1 MVDVDGR
8 EELRANDDW
17 SVVSFVEEGDGLPDR
32 LVGELEGRGW
42 ALVASGQEG
51 VWTGVKEG
59 GRCSWLA
66 LSCTWVGDVLR
77 DPSSKCAD
85 GMRGDAGTAF
95 ARLCTVRDG
104 DRAPFQRPMGGGF
117 KPASRLRGLAGRR
130 PDSTVMVFPRCR
142 DVHTLTMRHPLDV
155 AFLDRRGRVIAV
167 HRLVLLGARLRCG
180 RAWAV
185 VERFARPGPWFVRG
199 DVCLL
204 PDAPR
209 DARKPR
215 APALARTQA
224 APATPDGRRAVKNET
239 KRRIRHR

>member
-1 MVDVDGR
+1 M
-8 EELRANDDW
+8 
-17 SVVSFVEEGDGLPDR
+17 
-32 LVGELEGRGW
+32 RGP
-42 ALVASGQEG
+42 SG
-51 VWTGVKEG
+51 
-59 GRCSWLA
+59 
-66 LSCTWVGDVLR
+66 
-77 DPSSKCAD
+77 KCAD
-85 GMRGDAGTAF
+85 GMRGDAKTAF

-104 DRAPFQRPMGGGF
+104 DRAPFEGRWVV
-117 KPASRLRGLAGRR
+117 ASSPLLRLRGLAGRR

-167 HRLVLLGARLRCG
+167 HRLVLPGARLRCG

-209 DARKPR
+209 RRKPR

-224 APATPDGRRAVKNET
+224 APETSGGRGAVKNET
-239 KRRIRHR
+239 KRRRHRRKSAQFARAPCSMTWIRASGACTVSAAIRLSRPLALQRRCPGP

>member
-1 MVDVDGR
+1 
-8 EELRANDDW
+8 
-17 SVVSFVEEGDGLPDR
+17 
-32 LVGELEGRGW
+32 
-42 ALVASGQEG
+42 
-51 VWTGVKEG
+51 
-59 GRCSWLA
+59 
-66 LSCTWVGDVLR
+66 
-77 DPSSKCAD
+77 
-85 GMRGDAGTAF
+85 MRGDAKTAF

-104 DRAPFQRPMGGGF
+104 DRAPFEGRWVV
-117 KPASRLRGLAGRR
+117 ASSPLLRLRGLAGRR

-167 HRLVLLGARLRCG
+167 HRLVLPGARLRCG

-209 DARKPR
+209 RRKPR
-215 APALARTQA
+215 APALA
-224 APATPDGRRAVKNET
+224 
-239 KRRIRHR
+239 

>member
-1 MVDVDGR
+1 MGTGSQRPRRSMDGSQGR
-8 EELRANDDW
+8 RA
-17 SVVSFVEEGDGLPDR
+17 VLMAR
-32 LVGELEGRGW
+32 TQLHM
-42 ALVASGQEG
+42 
-51 VWTGVKEG
+51 G
-59 GRCSWLA
+59 GRRA
-66 LSCTWVGDVLR
+66 MRG
-77 DPSSKCAD
+77 PSSKCAD
-85 GMRGDAGTAF
+85 GMRGDAKTAF

-104 DRAPFQRPMGGGF
+104 DRAPFEGRWVV
-117 KPASRLRGLAGRR
+117 ASSPLLRLRGLAGRR

-142 DVHTLTMRHPLDV
+142 DVHALTMRHPLDV

-167 HRLVLLGARLRCG
+167 HRLVLPGARLRCG

-209 DARKPR
+209 RRKPR

-224 APATPDGRRAVKNET
+224 APETSGGRGAVKNET
-239 KRRIRHR
+239 KRRRHR